1 MSRQSGHDIDHNL
14 TANCSSRLPY
24 SGANEWRC
32 WGLESMI
39 IVQHFSRH
47 KNVPTTRRARPFT
60 CWSCISGP
68 LLWLSTKSVQKAV
81 QVPFTLTEA
90 HLGNYWGRMLAFF
103 RKQISFFF
111 VWIPGICVV
120 IFSAT
125 VLGQLWAHTNSR
137 SEYAWASQDAHLL
150 RVSHRQE
157 A

>member
-1 MSRQSGHDIDHNL
+1 MHACSVSQPWTNAQAQFIIDLEEELCRHVAAIRSGYRSRSHSDLLFTSTIFR
-14 TANCSSRLPY
+14 S
-24 SGANEWRC
+24 WRC

-39 IVQHFSRH
+39 VAQHFSRH

-125 VLGQLWAHTNSR
+125 VLG
-137 SEYAWASQDAHLL
+137 
-150 RVSHRQE
+150 
-157 A
+157 